1 MTGRVCRVLLSG
13 ANVRR
18 LFLTTMLAGI
28 GGLQG
33 CSTTL
38 ETLGL
43 GVGLGIGV
51 GAIGAV
57 GTIACAIGCE
67 RDRGF

>member
-1 MTGRVCRVLLSG
+1 MNPRVCQVLLSG

-18 LFLTTMLAGI
+18 LLLTTLLAGR

-51 GAIGAV
+51 GTIAAI

-67 RDRGF
+67 RNHGF